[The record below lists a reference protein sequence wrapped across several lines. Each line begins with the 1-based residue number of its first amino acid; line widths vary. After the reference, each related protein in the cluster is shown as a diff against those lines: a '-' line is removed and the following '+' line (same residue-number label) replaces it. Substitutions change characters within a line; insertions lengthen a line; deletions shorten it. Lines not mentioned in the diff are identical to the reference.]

1 MKNFFKPSF
10 SKHSPSNGCDCA
22 VSLPKRNKI
31 KLDFHQ
37 GSLKYCSIERKS
49 NGIHITKYN
58 VHKKKQKITTFLK
71 KEL

>member
-10 SKHSPSNGCDCA
+10 SKHSPSNNCDCGA
-22 VSLPKRNKI
+22 LLSKRGKI
-31 KLDFHQ
+31 ELHFHQ
-37 GSLKYCSIERKS
+37 GSLKYCSTERKS

-58 VHKKKQKITTFLK
+58 VHKKKAKITIFLK